1 MLSPHSLV
9 LADHGFGINTNILD
23 TNIINLAIVVGVL
36 VWFLRGFLG
45 GILQRRREA
54 VLADLSDAE
63 QRLAQATTALA
74 AAQKELTQAQATA
87 QTILSDGRARA
98 QAIREQGEQR
108 TIADMARVQ
117 QDAQSN
123 LAAEAARVS
132 EALRLETA
140 RAAVAKALE
149 AMPARLDEAAQAR
162 IIDRSLDALG

>member
-1 MLSPHSLV
+1 MFSPHSLV
-9 LADHGFGINTNILD
+9 LANHGFSINTNILD

-63 QRLAQATTALA
+63 QRLAAATTALA

-108 TIADMARVQ
+108 TIAEMARVQ

-149 AMPARLDEAAQAR
+149 AMPARLDAAAQAR

>member
-1 MLSPHSLV
+1 MFSLHSLV
-9 LADHGFGINTNILD
+9 LANHGFSINTNILD

-54 VLADLSDAE
+54 VLADLRDAE
-63 QRLAQATTALA
+63 QRLAEATTALA

-87 QTILSDGRARA
+87 QTILSDGRTRA
-98 QAIREQGEQR
+98 QSIRELGEQR
-108 TIADMARVQ
+108 TIAEMARVQ
-117 QDAQSN
+117 QDAQAN
-123 LAAEAARVS
+123 LAAEAARVP

-149 AMPARLDEAAQAR
+149 AMPGRLDDAAQAR

>member
-1 MLSPHSLV
+1 MFFLHSLV

-54 VLADLSDAE
+54 VLADLRDAE
-63 QRLAQATTALA
+63 QRLAEATTALA

-98 QAIREQGEQR
+98 QGIREQGEQR
-108 TIADMARVQ
+108 TIAEMARVQ
-117 QDAQSN
+117 QDAQAN

-149 AMPARLDEAAQAR
+149 VMPGRLDAAAQAR

>member
-1 MLSPHSLV
+1 MFSPHSLV
-9 LADHGFGINTNILD
+9 LANHGLSINTNILD

-87 QTILSDGRARA
+87 QTILTDGRARA

-108 TIADMARVQ
+108 TIAEMARVQ

-149 AMPARLDEAAQAR
+149 AMPSRLDAAAQAR

>member
-1 MLSPHSLV
+1 MFFLHSLV

-54 VLADLSDAE
+54 VLADLRDAE
-63 QRLAQATTALA
+63 QRLAEATTALA

-98 QAIREQGEQR
+98 QSIREQGEQR
-108 TIADMARVQ
+108 TIAEMARVQ
-117 QDAQSN
+117 QDAQAN

-149 AMPARLDEAAQAR
+149 VMPGRLDAAAQAR

>member
-1 MLSPHSLV
+1 MLSLHSLV

-45 GILQRRREA
+45 GILTRRREA
-54 VLADLSDAE
+54 VLADLRDAE
-63 QRLAQATTALA
+63 QRLAEATTALA
-74 AAQKELTQAQATA
+74 SAQKELAEAQATA
-87 QTILSDGRARA
+87 QTILSDGRTRA

-108 TIADMARVQ
+108 TIAEMARVQ
-117 QDAQSN
+117 QDAQAN

-140 RAAVAKALE
+140 RAAVAKALD
-149 AMPARLDEAAQAR
+149 AMPRRLDAAAQAR